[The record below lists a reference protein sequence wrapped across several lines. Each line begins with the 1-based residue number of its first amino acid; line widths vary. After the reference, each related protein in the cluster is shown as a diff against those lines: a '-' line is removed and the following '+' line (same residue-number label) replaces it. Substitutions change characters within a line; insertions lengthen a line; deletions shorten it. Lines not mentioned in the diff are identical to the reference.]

1 MQRTSPLER
10 ARDFGGLRGPYI
22 IILVAIYRSCLGNV
36 IKLGPTITCGN
47 CLGIRFRGVLVVM
60 RSWYAKLLGVF
71 PLDS

>member
-36 IKLGPTITCGN
+36 IKLGAYYYLRRLC
-47 CLGIRFRGVLVVM
+47 FRGVLVGL
-60 RSWYAKLLGVF
+60 RSWHAKLLGVF